1 VSAAIAAQLLIAGLS
16 TGSIY
21 AFVALGLVLIFKG
34 TGVVNFAQG
43 EFLTMGAYIGLFL
56 SVLLKLPYW
65 QIFILTLLLS
75 ALIGAAIER
84 ALIRPLMQAPAFTI
98 VVATLAIGLMIKSA
112 LRLGW
117 QESVSTIPSPFGD
130 EPLRFWGVNL
140 NRQYLWVVGCSVIV
154 MTLLV
159 LFFRLTLLGKA
170 MRAVSQ
176 NQEAARLMGIRV
188 SRVFT
193 GTFAISAAIAGLAG
207 LLIAPVVGIQADMG
221 DVVLKGFVAAIL
233 GGFQSIGGAVVGGFL
248 LGLLETFGGAYFG
261 AGFAQTAAF
270 GLLLIILVI
279 RPHGLLGQPEA
290 RRV

>member
-1 VSAAIAAQLLIAGLS
+1 MVQLLVAGLS

-43 EFLTMGAYIGLFL
+43 EFLTIGAYIGLFL

-65 QIFILTLLLS
+65 QIFILTLLVS

-84 ALIRPLMQAPAFTI
+84 TLIRPLMRAPAFTI

-112 LRLGW
+112 LRLVW
-117 QESVSTIPSPFGD
+117 QESLSTIPSPFGD
-130 EPLRFWGVNL
+130 EPLRFWGANL
-140 NRQYLWVVGCSVIV
+140 NRQYLWVVACSIV
-154 MTLLV
+154 VMILLA
-159 LFFRLTLLGKA
+159 LFFRVTLLGKA

-188 SRVFT
+188 GRVFT
-193 GTFAISAAIAGLAG
+193 GTFAISAATAGLAG

-233 GGFQSIGGAVVGGFL
+233 GGFQSIAGAVIGAFL
-248 LGLLETFGGAYFG
+248 LSLLETFGGAYFG

-270 GLLLIILVI
+270 GLLLLVLLV
-279 RPHGLLGQPEA
+279 RPHGLLGHSEA